1 MKFLPRTTSVDEV
14 MRLVDTEEGD
24 ILLLMELTR
33 EESGISDV
41 TTDTRSEI
49 SDSQIVVSRSFD
61 SSFNPHNLREKAMTL
76 PTQLAAVLSG
86 AVPSTSRESYP
97 SVLPLTVSDLEAIEE
112 LEDLVLFGGNA
123 SIDQTVQFRSR

>member
-41 TTDTRSEI
+41 TTDTRSDTI

-61 SSFNPHNLREKAMTL
+61 TSFNPHTLKEKAITL

-86 AVPSTSRESYP
+86 ALVR
-97 SVLPLTVSDLEAIEE
+97 PL
-112 LEDLVLFGGNA
+112 
-123 SIDQTVQFRSR
+123 